1 MKNLMKGLVVVLLLS
16 LVLAA
21 CSGSEEQEEIISY
34 HNDLIEYNDEV
45 LGEIE
50 GIIQQAATATT
61 IEENYEMQKDL
72 PDLVGKM
79 VTNLESK
86 DPESEAV
93 KDYHDL
99 RKKQIT
105 AWHEAMKLE
114 VDILGQLANGEM
126 TEEEAAEASTEV
138 DELMVE
144 FDELTQEV
152 ENKIIEFEEE
162 YDIEFEEGDV

>member
-1 MKNLMKGLVVVLLLS
+1 MKNLMKGSVLVLLLS

-34 HNDLIEYNDEV
+34 HNDLTEFNDEV
-45 LGEIE
+45 LNEIE
-50 GIIQQAATATT
+50 EVLQQTETAATV
-61 IEENYEMQKDL
+61 EESYEIQKEL

-79 VTNLESK
+79 LTNLESK
-86 DPESEAV
+86 DPESESV
-93 KDYHDL
+93 KEYHDL

-126 TEEEAAEASTEV
+126 TEEEANEASKEI
-138 DELMVE
+138 DKLMVE

-152 ENKIIEFEEE
+152 ENKIVEFEEE
-162 YDIEFEEGDV
+162 YDIEFEEEEI